1 MCTTERACAG
11 IVKLELVFFWWLSF
25 KHGRVGISRYLSYE
39 SAVVFHQKQL
49 PCPSL
54 PLSNNARQP
63 RASSLLQLL
72 LGAELVGVTAL
83 LLAAVGG
90 TGRETSVAL
99 AADGLVAVV
108 LGGKGLEG
116 RLNDTTTEAEDQ
128 VEGRL
133 LLDVV
138 VRQGAAILELLS
150 SEDETLLVR
159 GNSLLVLDLALHIVD
174 CVRGLDL
181 KGDGLA
187 RQGLNEDLH
196 LC

>member
-1 MCTTERACAG
+1 MKNG
-11 IVKLELVFFWWLSF
+11 VGSFFWWLSF

-39 SAVVFHQKQL
+39 DAVVIHQKQL

-90 TGRETSVAL
+90 TGRETSLGREVRFPSSLVVCACAIGGVAKTYVAL

-133 LLDVV
+133 LWWELVIQGPKAYS
-138 VRQGAAILELLS
+138 VRS
-150 SEDETLLVR
+150 
-159 GNSLLVLDLALHIVD
+159 
-174 CVRGLDL
+174 
-181 KGDGLA
+181 
-187 RQGLNEDLH
+187 
-196 LC
+196 

>member
-1 MCTTERACAG
+1 VAKT
-11 IVKLELVFFWWLSF
+11 
-25 KHGRVGISRYLSYE
+25 Y
-39 SAVVFHQKQL
+39 
-49 PCPSL
+49 
-54 PLSNNARQP
+54 
-63 RASSLLQLL
+63 
-72 LGAELVGVTAL
+72 
-83 LLAAVGG
+83 
-90 TGRETSVAL
+90 VAL

-133 LLDVV
+133 LWWVLVIRGLRMWSIRSSRSGLMGSTNLLDVV

-187 RQGLNEDLH
+187 RQGLNEAVAEIALVLVPSFRSHAQVVRCGGICVFAIRRVGVHGRVYVHLH
-196 LC
+196 CSFCQ